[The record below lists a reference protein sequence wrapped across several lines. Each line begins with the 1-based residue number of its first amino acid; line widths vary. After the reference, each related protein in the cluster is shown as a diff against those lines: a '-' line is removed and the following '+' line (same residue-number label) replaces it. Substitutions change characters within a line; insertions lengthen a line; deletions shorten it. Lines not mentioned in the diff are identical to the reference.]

1 MSNPSKNNWKLKLP
15 FLILLVVG
23 TVFII
28 RRNANMPYQKDS
40 GTIFGT
46 FYHITYQSSESLQ
59 QGIEAELQ
67 KVDQSLSPF
76 NKQSVITAINNN
88 TNMQVN
94 DMFRTVFQT
103 AMKVSEETGGDFDI
117 TVSPLVNLWGF
128 GFKNDLLPDSSKVD
142 SLRQIIGYQKVKL
155 VGNKIQKDDERMML
169 DCSSIAK
176 GYGVDVVANY
186 LRSKGVQ
193 NFMVEI
199 GGEVVTQG
207 LSDRQKPW
215 RIGITKPVDDPT
227 GSSQELQ
234 EILQLENE
242 ALATSGNYRNFRVE
256 NGKKYAHTINPH
268 TGYPVSHNLLSATVI
283 AQNCMI
289 ADAYATSFM
298 VMGLEKAKAFLE
310 NHPELTVYLIYSDEN
325 SNNQVFYTPS
335 LEKKLTKE

>member
-15 FLILLVVG
+15 FLILLIVG

-28 RRNANMPYQKDS
+28 RRNADMPYQKDS

-46 FYHITYQSSESLQ
+46 FYHITYQSSESLL

-88 TNMQVN
+88 TDMQV
-94 DMFRTVFQT
+94 DEMFRTVFQT
-103 AMKVSEETGGDFDI
+103 AMKVSEETDGDFDI

-155 VGNKIQKDDERMML
+155 VGNKIQKDDARMML

-207 LSDRQKPW
+207 MSDRQKPW

-310 NHPELTVYLIYSDEN
+310 NHPELTAYLIYSDE
-325 SNNQVFYTPS
+325 SGNNQVFYTPS